1 MQDGWVA
8 EFAIPFKSLS
18 YEASETTWGF
28 DVARRILHKNE
39 RVHWSNFNPAVN
51 FTDRAVV
58 DQVGQK
64 TCVPLRCFED
74 VLLVAEGSKEEV
86 DAQQIKY
93 YARGMGKI
101 RVGWRG
107 KGEKLQEVL
116 ELAEVSQLGPDALA
130 KARVAAL
137 QLEKNAYKVSKEV
150 YGRTSPSEYVPAAKG
165 Q

>member
-1 MQDGWVA
+1 MPAAPKLGTPSYSQGWA
-8 EFAIPFKSLS
+8 
-18 YEASETTWGF
+18 
-28 DVARRILHKNE
+28 
-39 RVHWSNFNPAVN
+39 PAVN

-58 DQVGQK
+58 DQMGQK
-64 TCVPLRCFED
+64 ICVPLRCFDD

-93 YARGMGKI
+93 YARGVGKI

-150 YGRTSPSEYVPAAKG
+150 YGRTSPSEYAPAAKG